1 MDLAKILNDISES
14 YRFLAGLNVIDI
26 NFASGHSLE
35 VYVALDTHQK
45 RRGLAGLD
53 QIDADGMLFCYDTPT
68 YSPFTMK
75 DMKFDLDIAWYDSEG
90 KLINH
95 QIWVAGTKMPVVSH
109 RPFSYV
115 LEVPAGTLPIS
126 DLVPV
131 IWYMYMLTILGSI

>member
-1 MDLAKILNDISES
+1 VIDLAQVLNDISES
-14 YRFLAGLNVIDI
+14 YKFLAALNVIDI

-35 VYVALDTHQK
+35 VYVALEPHQK

-53 QIDADGMLFCYDTPT
+53 QIDADGMLFCYDAST

-90 KLINH
+90 KLIAN
-95 QIWVAGTKMPVVSH
+95 QTWTAGSKMPAVCH
-109 RPFSYV
+109 RSFSYV

-126 DLVPV
+126 DLN
-131 IWYMYMLTILGSI
+131 LNG